1 MISLEIEK
9 VKYPII
15 IEVPED
21 YWVINSTCDDIE
33 VEYIDGDN

>member
-9 VKYPII
+9 VKYPLI

-21 YWVINSTCDDIE
+21 YWVIDTTNDEFDIE
-33 VEYIDGDN
+33 YDNGNN